1 MADDTTLHRAYQH
14 ARAFLNGLPDR
25 PVGPPVPVQTLTSLT
40 GPLPEIGIDPAEVI
54 DELVRGAEPGLV
66 ASAGPRYFGFVI
78 GGSLPAALAAD
89 WLTSAWDQ
97 NAGLY
102 VISPAA
108 AVIEDVAA
116 SWVLDILGLPATSS
130 VGFVTGGMMAN
141 FTALGSAR
149 HEVLARVGW
158 DVEERGLIGAPPV
171 RVVIGEEAHVTVARS
186 LGLLGLG
193 RARVTRVPADEQG
206 RMRAGPLREALAS
219 HAGPTIVCAQAGNVN
234 TGAFDPFDEIAD
246 AAREH
251 GAWLHID
258 GAFGLWAAAS
268 PALRPLVSGAIRA
281 DSWALDAH
289 KWLNVPYDNGI
300 AVVAHPQPHRAA
312 MSMTAAYLMRSSGD
326 ARDPSDWVPE
336 SSRRARGVTVYA
348 ALRTLGRRGVAD
360 LVERSCGLAVQ
371 MADTLRH
378 TSGIEILNEVV
389 LNQVLVRFHPRGA
402 GEADALT
409 RAVITRVQQEGTCWA
424 GGTTWH
430 GLAAMRISVSGWST
444 TREDIARSAAA
455 ITAAYARER
464 ERARSG

>member
-1 MADDTTLHRAYQH
+1 MADDGALHRAYQH
-14 ARAFLNGLPDR
+14 ARAFLNTLPDR
-25 PVGPPVPVQTLTSLT
+25 PVGRPVSAETLASLT

-54 DELVRGAEPGLV
+54 DDLVRGAEPGLV

-78 GGSLPAALAAD
+78 GGSVPAALAAD
-89 WLTSAWDQ
+89 WLTSTWDQ
-97 NAGLY
+97 NAAFY
-102 VISPAA
+102 VSSPAA
-108 AVIEDVAA
+108 AVIEDAAA

-130 VGFVTGGMMAN
+130 VGFVTGAMMAN
-141 FTALGSAR
+141 FTALASAR
-149 HEVLARVGW
+149 HEVLAQVGW

-171 RVVIGEEAHVTVARS
+171 HVVIGEEAHVTITRA

-193 RARVTRVPADEQG
+193 RARVTRVSADEQG
-206 RMRAGPLREALAS
+206 RMRAGHLREVLAS
-219 HAGPTIVCAQAGNVN
+219 RVGPTIVCAQAGNVS
-234 TGAFDPFDEIAD
+234 TGAFDPFAEIAD
-246 AAREH
+246 AVRDH
-251 GAWLHID
+251 GAWLHVD

-268 PALRPLVSGAIRA
+268 PALRHLVSGAIRA

-300 AVVAHPQPHRAA
+300 VVVAHPPSHRAA
-312 MSMTAAYLMRSSGD
+312 TSLAAPYLTRGSGA

-360 LVERSCGLAVQ
+360 LVERDCGLAVQ
-371 MADTLRH
+371 MADTLRQ

-389 LNQVLVRFHPRGA
+389 LNQVLVRFHPCGT

-409 RAVITRVQQEGTCWA
+409 RAVISRVQQEGTCWA

-464 ERARSG
+464 EEPKSG